1 MHIAIENG
9 NIGARMSQ
17 VGNSTLPYHMAIPL
31 GAFLLSR
38 APRLAKHFPGAS
50 IGGLA
55 LSAAAGSIS
64 VALGMGRALAGSSE
78 DRLNRFLETT
88 ILMIL
93 GNLSALVVSKS
104 LKGCVSLSFS
114 ATVKLIALEG
124 VCNGILTIALHSDT
138 QAEPILQAPEAP
150 EAPIEKIA
158 SLSTDVFNHM
168 LLNLRDPETIL
179 YARLS
184 FAKKLEEEGSPIN
197 KEGFIREPRFWRLY
211 FSHHFSS
218 VTQLRENNE
227 EVCKKVC
234 YLTRQFFGGL
244 LNTDER
250 VGLAIRHGC
259 GKLLSRELPN
269 IDVNRRFFCFRFYLR
284 GVTLLNYAIL
294 HGHEESFLEL
304 LKALASID
312 VTDDERRTPLH
323 IAVKYGS
330 VENVQLLLGAQASV
344 DVTDNMGETVL
355 HYAARR
361 HSPENVQALL
371 DAQVSVDVTDD
382 ERRTPLH
389 IAVKYGSVE
398 NVQLLLGA
406 QASVDVTDNMGETV
420 LHYAARRH
428 SPENVQ
434 ALLDAQASV
443 EATDHLGRTPLDYA
457 QTQEIRDLLDYN
469 AELKGS
475 YCILQ

>member
-1 MHIAIENG
+1 
-9 NIGARMSQ
+9 MSQ

-50 IGGLA
+50 IGRLA

-138 QAEPILQAPEAP
+138 QAEPILQAPEAPEAP

-371 DAQVSVDVTDD
+371 DAQ
-382 ERRTPLH
+382 
-389 IAVKYGSVE
+389 
-398 NVQLLLGA
+398 
-406 QASVDVTDNMGETV
+406 
-420 LHYAARRH
+420 
-428 SPENVQ
+428 
-434 ALLDAQASV
+434 ASV